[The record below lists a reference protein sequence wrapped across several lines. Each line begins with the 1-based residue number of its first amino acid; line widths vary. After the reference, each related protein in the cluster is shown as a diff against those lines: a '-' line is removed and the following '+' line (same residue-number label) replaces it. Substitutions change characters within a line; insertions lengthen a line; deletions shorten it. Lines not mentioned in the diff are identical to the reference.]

1 MVAGKDNAGVIVVG
15 AQPLC
20 AVVHRHHTLLVVE
33 VVPCTVNVDVDGTL
47 YGLLGCTHNAV
58 LLGWLCHAVVFDRC
72 HRLTTSGTDTGI
84 ESGLDADAESLL
96 AMRHRL
102 VIGCDAV
109 RIVERIE
116 ATVVVDAAED
126 VQGVGHGAV
135 DGAVVG

>member
-1 MVAGKDNAGVIVVG
+1 M
-15 AQPLC
+15 
-20 AVVHRHHTLLVVE
+20 E
-33 VVPCTVNVDVDGTL
+33 VVPFTVNVDVDGAL
-47 YGLLGCTHNAV
+47 HGLLGRTHNAV
-58 LLGWLCHAVVFDRC
+58 LLGRCVVYEGD
-72 HRLTTSGTDTGI
+72 RLTTSGTDTGI

-116 ATVVVDAAED
+116 AAVVVDAAED